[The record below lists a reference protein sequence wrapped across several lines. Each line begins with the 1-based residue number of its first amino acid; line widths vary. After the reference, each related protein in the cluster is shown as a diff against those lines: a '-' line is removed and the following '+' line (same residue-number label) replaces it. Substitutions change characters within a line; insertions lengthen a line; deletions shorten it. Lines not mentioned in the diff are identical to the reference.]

1 MQIFDQEITDG
12 LSDKLSL
19 TASISYASVVAPCID
34 NKKNKYFKTIASFDD
49 EDLYYVQSILVSS
62 SWNKND
68 DIFDKTEIWNARN
81 TPEHKPTNL
90 EHNEDDIIGHIISNW
105 PITEDGIMIDENTP
119 IENLPDK
126 YHILTGSVIYKG
138 FSNPELRSRSEKL
151 ISEIEQGIKYV
162 SMECFFRGFDYGL
175 INTNTNEY
183 KILGRNN
190 ETAYLTKF
198 LRAYGG
204 QGEHD
209 GYKIGRVL
217 RNITFTGKGYVDKPA
232 NEDSIIFSK
241 NMLATKPSNAFT
253 IKNQEKKDEITKS
266 GVLEFQPN
274 THSEI
279 LTMSSTEKPI
289 NETSEAKQDC
299 SEATVKAI
307 TIATEMSAQVAEL
320 KLAKETLENEIAT
333 LASTKEAEIT
343 ALKDEAAKVI
353 SDEIEKLQTEL
364 TEAAKKSEEDKK
376 AKDEEVNKLKAELD
390 AANEVIAGYKMKE
403 EEMAKKEK
411 KMKRMASLTDIG
423 FDNESASATT
433 DKFEF
438 LDDASFEAIT
448 SLFAAKTPSWLKK
461 KEEEDKKDKT
471 EATDAPVVSDNTN
484 TEVLEQ
490 AEEDESVNLSVG
502 ETQESAMDTTRAALV
517 EFVYSKLGKK
527 NNK

>member
-12 LSDKLSL
+12 LADKLSSV
-19 TASISYASVVAPCID
+19 ASISYASMASPCLD
-34 NKKNKYFKTIASFDD
+34 NKKNKHFKSIASFDD

-68 DIFDKTEIWNARN
+68 DIFDKTEVWNARH

-119 IENLPDK
+119 VENLPDK

-151 ISEIEQGIKYV
+151 IAEIEQGTKYV

-175 INTNTNEY
+175 INTSTGEY
-183 KILGRNN
+183 KILNRNN

-204 QGEHD
+204 QGQHD

-232 NEDSIIFSK
+232 NQDSIIFSK
-241 NMLATKPSNAFT
+241 NMLVKTNVDDNNIP
-253 IKNQEKKDEITKS
+253 NQEKKDEITKS

-274 THSEI
+274 THSEN
-279 LTMSSTEKPI
+279 LTMSSTEKAV
-289 NETSEAKQDC
+289 NETSEATQDC
-299 SEATVKAI
+299 AEATAKAI

-320 KLAKETLENEIAT
+320 KLAKEQLEADLAAVT
-333 LASTKEAEIT
+333 LAKEQEIT
-343 ALKDEAAKVI
+343 ALKETASQVI
-353 SDEIEKLQTEL
+353 SDEITKLQTEL
-364 TEAAKKSEEDKK
+364 AEAAKKSEEDKK
-376 AKDEEVNKLKAELD
+376 AKDEEVSKLKAELD
-390 AANEVIAGYKMKE
+390 AANDVIAGYKMKE

-411 KMKRMASLTDIG
+411 KMKRMASLTEMG
-423 FDNESASATT
+423 FDTEAASATT

-438 LDDASFEAIT
+438 LDDASFEAMT

-461 KEEEDKKDKT
+461 KEEEKKDKT

-484 TEVLEQ
+484 PEVLEQ
-490 AEEDESVNLSVG
+490 AEENESVNLSVG
-502 ETQESAMDTTRAALV
+502 DTQESAMDTTRAALV